1 MKAVEKTSKKKD
13 ENPNSQSFNSMKEL
27 SEFKY
32 KELNAKLRKA
42 LSSKPAS
49 L

>member
-1 MKAVEKTSKKKD
+1 MKAVEKTPKKK
-13 ENPNSQSFNSMKEL
+13 NTNSNSQSFNSMKEL
-27 SEFKY
+27 SDSKY

-42 LSSKPAS
+42 LSTKPAS